1 MIEIAKPPTLDD
13 THVGVIGLGYVG
25 LPLSVYL
32 GRRFP
37 TIGYDINSSR
47 VRELSEGHDRTREV
61 TDEELRLASKL
72 RYSSD
77 PEELKT
83 CNLFIVAVPTPID
96 AAKRPDLTPLV
107 RASELI
113 GSVIRRGGVAVF
125 ESTVYPGATEEVCVP
140 VIERVSGLKYNVD
153 FFAGYSPER
162 VNPADPVNRLPNIK
176 KITSGSTPEIADL
189 VDRVYGEVIVAGTFK
204 ASSIRVAEAAKVIE
218 NVQRDVNIALF
229 NELALLFK
237 RLGIESREVFEA
249 AGTKWNFHYYR
260 PGLVG
265 GHCIG
270 VDPYYLTHKAQ
281 SVGFHPEMILAG
293 RRINDSMAQIIAQ
306 DIVKMMLQRRL
317 RVDAARILVMGI
329 TFKQNCPDIRNTKV
343 ADLVR
348 ELEAFGH
355 IVTVCDPLADPHEV
369 EEEYGIKICS
379 SLPSGTFDAV
389 VLAVRHDE
397 IVKMGRDNFR
407 KLLVRDGLL
416 YDLKEILSIEDSD
429 VRI

>member
-1 MIEIAKPPTLDD
+1 MVAKPPSLDE
-13 THVGVIGLGYVG
+13 VCIGVIGLGYVG

-32 GRRFP
+32 GRRFK
-37 TIGYDINSSR
+37 TVGFDVNQQR
-47 VRELSEGHDRTREV
+47 VSELKEGIDRTHEV
-61 TDEELRLASKL
+61 TDEELKLATQL
-72 RYSSD
+72 TYSATAD
-77 PEELKT
+77 DLAG
-83 CNLFIVAVPTPID
+83 CNFFIVAVPTPID
-96 AAKRPDLTPLV
+96 AAKRPDLSPLV
-107 RASELI
+107 KASETI
-113 GSVIRRGGVAVF
+113 GKAIRKGGIAVV
-125 ESTVYPGATEEVCVP
+125 ESTVYPGATEEVCIP
-140 VIERVSGLKYNVD
+140 IIERVSGLSFNVD

-176 KITSGSTPEIADL
+176 KITSGSTPESADL
-189 VDRVYGEVIVAGTFK
+189 IDRVYREVITAGTFK

-293 RRINDSMAQIIAQ
+293 RRINDNMAQIIAQ
-306 DIVKMMLQRRL
+306 DIIKTMLQRRL
-317 RVDAARILVMGI
+317 GVDGARILVAGI

-343 ADLVR
+343 ADLIN

-355 IVTVCDPLADPHEV
+355 HVTVFDPLADPHEV
-369 EEEYGIKICS
+369 EEEYGIQICTA
-379 SLPSGTFDAV
+379 LPSGSFDAV

-397 IVKMGRDNFR
+397 FVEMGSQSFR

-416 YDLKEILSIEDSD
+416 YDLKEILSVGDSD